1 MTPRDKINLTT
12 IADNYGKEKQV
23 DIAIEE
29 CSELIKAL
37 LKDRRGKATID
48 DIVDEIADVQ
58 IMPYQLEYLFKCENA
73 VNERVRAKIARQ
85 LSRIKEE
92 NAKV

>member
-58 IMPYQLEYLFKCENA
+58 IMLYQLEYLFKCENA
-73 VNERVRAKIARQ
+73 VNERVGAKITRQ